1 MNAIIVNPPP
11 IVNAPTERKYRPR
24 STRLAGFG
32 VHAPRDESDSDVDA
46 HHAIVRT
53 ARKSSAAIERA
64 RAADAPRWSRNTP
77 AHPARIRI
85 ATIPMWV
92 VTEAAAAARPT
103 IASGT
108 VRTAVLPRR

>member
-11 IVNAPTERKYRPR
+11 IVNAPTVRKYRPR
-24 STRLAGFG
+24 STRLVGFG
-32 VHAPRDESDSDVDA
+32 VQAPRDESDVDVDA

-53 ARKSSAAIERA
+53 ARKSSTAIERA
-64 RAADAPRWSRNTP
+64 RVPTVLRWNRMTP

-103 IASGT
+103 IASG
-108 VRTAVLPRR
+108 